1 MKTKFS
7 LLKKVAVITGAGSGI
22 GKAIAITF
30 AEQGADINILEEEIS
45 PLTDDELRAKT
56 ALFRSQLDKISNF
69 DFIF

>member
-30 AEQGADINILEEEIS
+30 AEQGADINILDIDFFSNVDTVIIS
-45 PLTDDELRAKT
+45 DFEFFEKLST
-56 ALFRSQLDKISNF
+56 ISLN
-69 DFIF
+69 IV